1 VDADPAAHRLLL
13 GTSADQLSLMTGIPA
28 INDGYSNQDL
38 RQKALAYQPNWYVGW
53 NELDQDYMDSLSA
66 FRLDEVAN
74 YAVFDREDRNRLKLY
89 RMVPLKE
96 VRK

>member
-1 VDADPAAHRLLL
+1 
-13 GTSADQLSLMTGIPA
+13 MTGVPS
-28 INDGYSNQDL
+28 INDGYSSEDL
-38 RQKALAYQPNWYVGW
+38 AQKLSRYQPGWYVGW
-53 NELDQDYMDSLSA
+53 NELDQDIMDSLSA

-96 VRK
+96 ASK